1 MPTLFAPFKSL
12 KSSSQAN
19 IYFDLAAQFSSG
31 VSYAEMML
39 SMLPGD
45 LRGQWRIGH
54 IAFLT
59 LHKHWVWKKSW
70 IFCKHFKLIEIKFL
84 YKS

>member
-45 LRGQWRIGH
+45 LRGQ
-54 IAFLT
+54 
-59 LHKHWVWKKSW
+59 
-70 IFCKHFKLIEIKFL
+70 
-84 YKS
+84 